1 MNIDEIREQIDLL
14 DVSLLELINKR
25 AQLARQIGQIKG
37 TTGSVVYQPEREQ
50 AVLQHAQARNT
61 GPLSSE
67 AVRRLFTE
75 IMSACRSTERRVSVG
90 YWGPEGSFSH
100 QAAVQR
106 FGHDTDLLA
115 LSSITEVF
123 EQVDRKKCDY
133 GVVPVEN
140 SIAGVIPE
148 TLDRLTSGLSRI
160 VCEIAVPIHHCMA
173 SHSPLSDITV
183 VYTGVQPL
191 AQCRGW
197 MRANLPLVKVTEVTT
212 SSRAAEMAADEP
224 SAGAITNTLAAS
236 LHDLPVRAEDIE
248 DAVGNVT
255 RFAVIGHQQPIRTGR
270 DKTSI
275 TFHVRNRPGALFR
288 ALAAFDA
295 YSVNM
300 TMIQSRPVATSPGEY
315 TFHLDLEGHVTDAPL
330 ARAIDM
336 LESSGVEIRVLGS
349 YPVFD

>member
-1 MNIDEIREQIDLL
+1 MSIDDIRMQIDRL
-14 DVSLLELINKR
+14 DAALLEMINQR
-25 AQLARQIGQIKG
+25 AQLARQIGQLKG
-37 TTGSVVYQPEREQ
+37 ASGGVVYQPEREQ
-50 AVLQHAQARNT
+50 AVLQRVEACNT

-67 AVRRLFTE
+67 SVQRLFTE
-75 IMSACRSTERRVSVG
+75 IMSACRSTERRLSVG

-106 FGHDTDLLA
+106 FGHDTDLQA

-123 EQVDRKKCDY
+123 DQVDRKKCDY

-140 SIAGVIPE
+140 STAGVIPE
-148 TLDRLTSGLSRI
+148 TLDRLAGGMARI
-160 VCEIAVPIHHCMA
+160 VCEVALPIHHCLA
-173 SHSPLSDITV
+173 SHAPLDEVSV

-197 MRANLPLVKVTEVTT
+197 LRANLPLAAITEVTT
-212 SSRAAEMAADEP
+212 SSRAAEMAGHERL
-224 SAGAITNTLAAS
+224 AGAITNTLAAS
-236 LHDLPVRAEDIE
+236 LHGLPVRAANIE

-255 RFAVIGHQQPIRTGR
+255 RFAVIGHQQTARTGR

-275 TFHVRNRPGALFR
+275 TFRVRNRPGALFR
-288 ALAAFDA
+288 ALASFDA

-300 TMIQSRPVATSPGEY
+300 TMIQSRPVAVSPGEY

-336 LESSGVEIRVLGS
+336 LESGGVEIRVLGS
-349 YPVFD
+349 YPIFD